1 FYLKAAKKQYEAL
14 RAARADLL
22 SQLEAHRQAGD
33 PISAAETVQGL
44 ANLAA
49 DEQNLTATVNQY
61 VASQQPQPDLTTP
74 AERAARPP
82 ERMDWNDV
90 VELARTS
97 KYAKDIQPN
106 DPGLIAG
113 YNEAMRRRAQGR

>member
-1 FYLKAAKKQYEAL
+1 MAKDFYLKAARKQFDAL

-33 PISAAETVQGL
+33 AGSGAEIVQGL

-49 DEQNLTATVNQY
+49 DERNLTATVNEY

-82 ERMDWNDV
+82 ERMDWN
-90 VELARTS
+90 ERGGT
-97 KYAKDIQPN
+97 
-106 DPGLIAG
+106 DPHLKIRERHSA
-113 YNEAMRRRAQGR
+113 E